1 MEYIVNLLHALT
13 GNQFSTGFILSI
25 IIGVAF
31 ALIFGAIFILLY
43 HFTDPLK
50 KRKSQFLNKKE
61 KTNGK
66 VKLFSHVMGPVA
78 SKLYLSKETAELSK
92 IKQKLLHAGY
102 DNDDAAV
109 IFYSA
114 KIVFALGLFFMI
126 IFLAGFFP
134 QYTANQVGITAFIA
148 GFVGLVLP
156 DKYLGYK
163 YKKRKKELMNGFPDA
178 LDLMVTCTEAGLG
191 LNQTFNRVSEEILIS
206 HPCLAKELAIVN
218 AKIRAGV
225 DRMQALREL
234 ATRTGLDE
242 IQGMVTLLNQS
253 IQFGTSI
260 ADMLRIFAEEFR
272 DRRMQKAEERAAQIG
287 TKLIFPL
294 VLCMFPAFFIVAI
307 GPAILKVLKV
317 FGKV

>member
-1 MEYIVNLLHALT
+1 MEYIVNLFHALT

-25 IIGVAF
+25 IIGIAF
-31 ALIFGAIFILLY
+31 TLIFGAIFIVFY
-43 HFTDPLK
+43 HFTDPLQ
-50 KRKSQFLNKKE
+50 KRKSQFLGKKE
-61 KTNGK
+61 KSNGQ
-66 VKLFSHVMGPVA
+66 VKLFAHVMGPVA

-102 DNDDAAV
+102 DNDDAPV

-114 KIVFALGLFFMI
+114 KIVFALGFFFLI

-134 QYTANQVGITAFIA
+134 QYTANQVGIAAFIA

-156 DKYLGYK
+156 DKHLDYK
-163 YKKRKKELMNGFPDA
+163 YTKRKKELMNGFPDA

-206 HPCLAKELAIVN
+206 HPSLAKELAIVN